1 MPGRSFQGR
10 RSPWLGVRG
19 ANHAVQ
25 MATNKQLDQEL
36 CVFACGSYLVVQ
48 NSEIRSWCLSGSHSA
63 VMSLLVQISAVT
75 SLLVQISA
83 VTSLLVQLSAVT
95 SLLVQ
100 LSAVIYL
107 LVQSSTV
114 LETDSCREMTYIMHC
129 SRYMVTPAS
138 HSFPGKDQLR
148 TQSI

>member
-1 MPGRSFQGR
+1 MCFCLWQLFGGAELRDPELVPERIS
-10 RSPWLGVRG
+10 LGSDVSAG
-19 ANHAVQ
+19 ATLSRVQ
-25 MATNKQLDQEL
+25 L
-36 CVFACGSYLVVQ
+36 
-48 NSEIRSWCLSGSHSA
+48 
-63 VMSLLVQISAVT
+63 SAVT
-75 SLLVQISA
+75 SLLVQLSAVTSLLVQFSA

-138 HSFPGKDQLR
+138 HCHFPAKI
-148 TQSI
+148 SCAHSPFE